1 MGCLKKLAI
10 LGYGFWGLV
19 FIIYMVSPSNDVIGY
34 YDLLFLIV
42 FILLPIGY
50 LLDLTR
56 FSKLKSF
63 FNSLM
68 KIILNI
74 FLLSYIGYIIV
85 NLESNSISYNSLH
98 ISFFALLFSV
108 YLYFI
113 YIKPYLEK
121 SKSKRQLI
129 LGEKK
134 KIELKRKL
142 TIEGKEQVEISNK
155 DFKNKLKNVH
165 GEKFDYSKAILEH
178 FHDVDVDEDKI
189 LISYS
194 KSIELTCLKH
204 EMIFQVSL
212 DDAFK
217 TVGCNRCKIE
227 EEHFNS
233 TKKVQEINTTEEKLN
248 DIIKL
253 AEENKE
259 ISKKGFAKT
268 DLIFN
273 NLFSALNVIKSS
285 VTNSENSISKGIQ
298 LIIDKSEIEIDKNE
312 LDLYETKVKAWLN
325 FWNILEDDTKGF
337 MPRAEFLYEKIKKSA
352 FNDYSP
358 FILYYCRALEFELFH
373 KIFLEYHNYIERKF
387 KDKTILFE
395 YNKTSL
401 SSKAIKEIES
411 GIIQGFKRGVLN
423 NSPKYT
429 LGDMRLLLNLLPSEN
444 KTKGSNRFQTLL
456 ALQELSLFINNKIGR
471 IPSDLIIKI
480 EGIITDYRNPSAHIG
495 IIDESKAELF
505 YKDYKE
511 LMNDLMGLFNN
522 KI

>member
-1 MGCLKKLAI
+1 M
-10 LGYGFWGLV
+10 
-19 FIIYMVSPSNDVIGY
+19 
-34 YDLLFLIV
+34 
-42 FILLPIGY
+42 
-50 LLDLTR
+50 
-56 FSKLKSF
+56 
-63 FNSLM
+63 
-68 KIILNI
+68 
-74 FLLSYIGYIIV
+74 
-85 NLESNSISYNSLH
+85 
-98 ISFFALLFSV
+98 
-108 YLYFI
+108 
-113 YIKPYLEK
+113 
-121 SKSKRQLI
+121 
-129 LGEKK
+129 
-134 KIELKRKL
+134 
-142 TIEGKEQVEISNK
+142 
-155 DFKNKLKNVH
+155 
-165 GEKFDYSKAILEH
+165 
-178 FHDVDVDEDKI
+178 
-189 LISYS
+189 
-194 KSIELTCLKH
+194 
-204 EMIFQVSL
+204 
-212 DDAFK
+212 
-217 TVGCNRCKIE
+217 
-227 EEHFNS
+227 
-233 TKKVQEINTTEEKLN
+233 
-248 DIIKL
+248 
-253 AEENKE
+253 
-259 ISKKGFAKT
+259 
-268 DLIFN
+268 
-273 NLFSALNVIKSS
+273 NVIKSS